1 MKYLLISLTLV
12 ASVLLMACNP
22 AAEPKGDTTPVTGS
36 EAIQSLPAVQPA
48 TTDSVVSLPGKSATE
63 TTMLNPPHGQP
74 NHRCDIAVGAPLN
87 TPVGAKPVNPSQPS
101 MLKLQQPT
109 QTAPVQTL
117 PQNTAVKT
125 IPQTTPSQTAAGLN
139 PPHGQ
144 PNHRCDIA
152 VGAPLNSPPAKKP

>member
-1 MKYLLISLTLV
+1 MRTKHMFGFLITITMGLLI
-12 ASVLLMACNP
+12 ACNP
-22 AAEPKGDTTPVTGS
+22 TPEPKESSTVGSGS
-36 EAIQSLPAVQPA
+36 EALPALPAVQPV
-48 TTDSVVSLPGKSATE
+48 TTDTIVPASEKSPNV

-87 TPVGAKPVNPSQPS
+87 APVGMNPSTQAKPQTQPQMQIKPQPQSQPVNTVPQAS
-101 MLKLQQPT
+101 
-109 QTAPVQTL
+109 PVQT
-117 PQNTAVKT
+117 T
-125 IPQTTPSQTAAGLN
+125 AGLN